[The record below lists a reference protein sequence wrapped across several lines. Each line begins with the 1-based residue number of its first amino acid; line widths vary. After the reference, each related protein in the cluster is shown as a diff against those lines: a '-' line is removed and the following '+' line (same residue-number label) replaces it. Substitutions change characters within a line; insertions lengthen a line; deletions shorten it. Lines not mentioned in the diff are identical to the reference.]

1 MATAN
6 VSVPDCRLVEESEER
21 KYDCPVCLQILRDPC
36 ISQCCR
42 NNFCHA
48 CVLKLQKAGNP
59 CPLCR
64 KSKFRTQRNCD
75 LSPEVYHLQVYCP
88 NKLKGCDWVGDLGE
102 IDVHLNQSPVLRYQT
117 NGCHFVDIQCCYCSQ
132 KIQRNQICDH
142 FSICPR
148 RPYKCEYCQGYDSF
162 FEDVSCNH
170 WPVCDFY
177 PIVCPNDCSEC
188 IPRHS
193 MHDHIVKY
201 CSMTVIECEFKQFG
215 CTAKLTRMD
224 MSSHMKNSVAAHE
237 SLVMMTKL
245 FSQLKKNS
253 REIRELETKLHE
265 KQRNFIREQKDLFEK
280 RISSATNQVVHTSQ
294 QQLQNVTELLHKRN
308 DKLIKDQRK
317 AINKQVHG
325 ASENTEKAV
334 RKTLNKQNL
343 IREASDNIKK
353 AVLPQV
359 KEQLDSKYADQIKE
373 LRAENAKLRDEFY
386 MSISCIILLMLFYWM
401 GWKLYLEIVITLLS
415 LCLLCLPFMCIIAC
429 ILKCF
434 VL

>member
-6 VSVPDCRLVEESEER
+6 VSVPDCKLVEESEER

-36 ISQCCR
+36 ISQCCQ
-42 NNFCHA
+42 NNFCHV
-48 CVLKLQKAGNP
+48 CVKKLKKASNP

-64 KSKFRTQRNCD
+64 KSKFRTQRNRD

-88 NKLKGCDWVGDLGE
+88 NKSKGCDWVGDLGE

-117 NGCHFVDIQCCYCSQ
+117 NGCHFIYIQCCYCSK

-142 FSICPR
+142 FSVCPK

-170 WPVCDFY
+170 WPICDFY
-177 PIVCPNDCSEC
+177 PIICPNDCSEC

-193 MHDHIVKY
+193 VHVHVVKY

-215 CTAKLTRMD
+215 CTAKFTRRD

-245 FSQLKKNS
+245 FSQLKKNN

-265 KQRNFIREQKDLFEK
+265 KQKNFIREQKDLFEK
-280 RISSATNQVVHTSQ
+280 RMSSATNQVIDAGR
-294 QQLQNVTELLHKRN
+294 QQLQSVTESLQKRN
-308 DKLIKDQRK
+308 DQLIKDQRK
-317 AINKQVHG
+317 AINKQVHE
-325 ASENTEKAV
+325 ASDNTDKAV
-334 RKTLNKQNL
+334 RKTLNKQ
-343 IREASDNIKK
+343 ICEVSDNIEK
-353 AVLPQV
+353 AVRSQV
-359 KEQLDSKYADQIKE
+359 KGQLDSKYADHIRE
-373 LRAENAKLRDEFY
+373 LRAENTRITKDHNELKMIFVLLTCGLLTYCVGWKEMIACYLFFHACVY
-386 MSISCIILLMLFYWM
+386 ILACIISFR
-401 GWKLYLEIVITLLS
+401 
-415 LCLLCLPFMCIIAC
+415 
-429 ILKCF
+429 
-434 VL
+434 

>member
-48 CVLKLQKAGNP
+48 CVKKLKKAGNP

-64 KSKFRTQRNCD
+64 NSNFRIQRNRI

-88 NKLKGCDWVGDLGE
+88 NKSKGCDWVGDLGE

-117 NGCHFVDIQCCYCSQ
+117 NGCHFIDIQCCYCSQ
-132 KIQRNQICDH
+132 KFQRNQIWDH
-142 FSICPR
+142 LSVCPR
-148 RPYKCEYCQGYDSF
+148 RPYKCEYCQGYNSF

-170 WPVCDFY
+170 WPICDFY
-177 PIVCPNDCSEC
+177 PILCPNGCKEC
-188 IPRHS
+188 IPRQN
-193 MHDHIVKY
+193 MHDHVVKY

-215 CTAKLTRMD
+215 CTAKLTRRD
-224 MSSHMKNSVAAHE
+224 MSRHMKNSVAAHE

-265 KQRNFIREQKDLFEK
+265 KQKNLIGEQKDLFDK
-280 RISSATNQVVHTSQ
+280 RLSSATNQVIDAGKEQMQS
-294 QQLQNVTELLHKRN
+294 VTEMNL
-308 DKLIKDQRK
+308 KLCERSKQLISEQQR
-317 AINKQVHG
+317 
-325 ASENTEKAV
+325 
-334 RKTLNKQNL
+334 TLNKRIHN
-343 IREASDNIKK
+343 ATDNIEEK
-353 AVLPQV
+353 VRLQV
-359 KEQLDSKYADQIKE
+359 EWRLDLKYGNIIRE
-373 LRAENAKLRDEFY
+373 LRAENVRLRYEFRALQLCHY
-386 MSISCIILLMLFYWM
+386 YTVRICAGLYRYGESFIYFIMVIVVSMLIYLLHKYFVQSRAHML
-401 GWKLYLEIVITLLS
+401 S
-415 LCLLCLPFMCIIAC
+415 
-429 ILKCF
+429 
-434 VL
+434 